1 MSTGTTDPS
10 ADRSRSR
17 IAFVAQP
24 IDRILPP
31 LQNSVGACTWGL
43 AGSLAETN
51 DVTVYGRGNGHD
63 GVAENETHAGMRFRF
78 LDGPRAD
85 RLLFREYGRIA
96 PWLRPLNGGVIP
108 PISSSRAL
116 FPLYTR
122 AVSREV
128 AARDFDVV
136 HVQHS
141 TQFVRPVKARN
152 PRGAVVLQL
161 HAELYPQNN
170 LRAIEHRLSAADLV
184 VSVSDY
190 ITEMTREQLPRLA
203 DRCHTLSNGIDPEEF
218 PIAKDHRHSSGPLT
232 IMYAGSVSPHKG
244 VHLLIDAFVAIAADH
259 PDTRLDLVGPLH
271 TVPPSETYP
280 MNDRGRENEIAQLY
294 AGDYIEQLR
303 ASIPPGLADR
313 ISILGGI
320 PRSELLARYAAADVF
335 VFPSIWDEGFGL
347 PPVEAMAAGVPV
359 VASRSG
365 AVSHTVLD
373 GQTGF
378 LVDKNDSRALAIAM
392 ARLLDDP
399 GLRATMGERG
409 RRRALDLFTWNQAA
423 SRAMELYD
431 IARGRLRSR

>member
-1 MSTGTTDPS
+1 MPARTADSSDP
-10 ADRSRSR
+10 RSR

-24 IDRILPP
+24 IDRLLPP

-43 AGSLAETN
+43 AGALASTA
-51 DVTVYGRGNGHD
+51 DITVYGRRNGHD
-63 GVAENETHAGMRFRF
+63 GVEENEAHAGMQFRF
-78 LDGPRAD
+78 LDAPRPD
-85 RLLFREYGRIA
+85 RLLFREYARIA
-96 PWLRPLNGGVIP
+96 PWLRPLNGGVMP

-116 FPLYTR
+116 FPMYTR
-122 AVSREV
+122 EVAHEV
-128 AARDFDVV
+128 AARDYDVV
-136 HVQHS
+136 HIQHS

-152 PRGAVVLQL
+152 PRSAVVLQL

-170 LRAIEHRLSAADLV
+170 LRAIERRLAAADLV

-190 ITEMTREQLPRLA
+190 ITEMAREQLPRLA
-203 DRCHTLSNGIDPEEF
+203 DRCHTLSNGIDPAEF
-218 PIAKDHRHSSGPLT
+218 PVAKDHRAGSGPLT

-244 VHLLIDAFVAIAADH
+244 VHLLVNAFVRIAASH

-280 MNDRGRENEIAQLY
+280 MNDRGRENEIVQLY

-303 ASIPPGLADR
+303 ASIPPELADR

-320 PRSELLARYAAADVF
+320 PREELLARYASADIF

-365 AVSHTVLD
+365 AVAHTVID

-378 LVDKNDSRALAIAM
+378 LVDKNDTDALATAM
-392 ARLLDDP
+392 TRLLDDRE
-399 GLRATMGERG
+399 LRATMGERG
-409 RRRALDLFTWNQAA
+409 RRRALDLFTWDQAA
-423 SRAMELYD
+423 ARATELYD
-431 IARGRLRSR
+431 LARGRVRTR